1 MKEKSV
7 FVDIG
12 IKHFAYTVFCMLV
25 ITFFMAFI
33 RNDNMHEAS
42 IGDFSAT
49 DLCDAWV
56 MNLNGVESVV
66 DLPLSIHCKNGD
78 RVVFTRNLP
87 DNLTEDMNLMIRTYL
102 EDVYVYIDGELRDY
116 YSLEDFPRMFYS
128 LPSAY
133 LVLPVGSDD
142 SQKEIKIDFEVK
154 TKGFFDKVVL
164 SHGNN
169 GWFEIIKNNLFLCII
184 AILLA
189 FLGAVVAIFYFALRK
204 KLDLGRAIF
213 YLGLTL
219 ADLGIWVLSESR
231 LRQFIF
237 SRPTLTYYMSYI
249 AIELIGLTV
258 LLYFDEVQHKNYHKY
273 YRVTEIIMAV
283 QITINIILDQA
294 GVIPFRNTLILS
306 HIWTVCGIVLV
317 IFNLFVDIKKK
328 RARNYLITV
337 FGMIVFLFFGL
348 LELLNFYISVNVVF
362 GMYICFGLFGLLL
375 ATIFQTIFDNHK
387 KNKMHDKE
395 MQESW
400 MGTIQTIA
408 SAIDAKDVYTGGHS
422 NRVGE
427 YACALAREMA
437 VDYDFSEDDIMR
449 IRYIGLMH
457 DIGKIGVA
465 DTVLNKAGKLTDEE
479 FTLMKKH
486 VEIGYDLLASID
498 GGMEGLT
505 DGVRHHHE
513 RFDGKGYPDG
523 LEGTD
528 IPLIARILCLADSY
542 DAMTSNRV
550 YRRRLSDKE
559 VREEILRCAGT
570 QFDPA
575 LAALFVNILDRGDL
589 KPNTIDGLETNAAG
603 RILKSALLEEKMQ
616 KDNING
622 EQIVNPDHIRMA
634 SYIIKLAELKDRE
647 FELVIV
653 KETEKSSKEEITAI
667 IKKNIR
673 VKDIDIKYT
682 DNQNIIV
689 LFDRT
694 IEEMNVF
701 LTEISQIA
709 EYERF

>member
-7 FVDIG
+7 YFDIG
-12 IKHFAYTVFCMLV
+12 IRHFAYTLFGILV
-25 ITFFMAFI
+25 ITFFMAFV
-33 RNDNMHEAS
+33 RNDSMHEAS
-42 IGDFSAT
+42 IGDFST
-49 DLCDAWV
+49 IDLCASWT
-56 MNLNGVESVV
+56 MLYEGIESVV
-66 DLPLSIHCKNGD
+66 TLPITFKCEHGDKVSFTKYLPGNLS
-78 RVVFTRNLP
+78 
-87 DNLTEDMNLMIRTYL
+87 EDMNLMVHTYL

-116 YSLEDFPRMFYS
+116 YSINDFPKMFYS

-133 LVLPVGSDD
+133 IVIPITAED
-142 SQKEIKIDFEVK
+142 SLKEVRLDFEVK

-169 GWFEIIKNNLFLCII
+169 GWFGIIKNNLFLCII

-189 FLGAVVAIFYFALRK
+189 FLGAVVAIFYFALRE

-219 ADLGIWVLSESR
+219 ADIGIWVLSESR

-237 SRPTLTYYMSYI
+237 SRPTLTYYMSYL
-249 AIELIGLTV
+249 AIEIIGLTV
-258 LLYFDEVQHKNYHKY
+258 LLYFDEVQHKHYHKY
-273 YRVTEIIMAV
+273 YRVMEIIISA
-283 QITINIILDQA
+283 QITINIILDQTS
-294 GVIPFRNTLILS
+294 VLPFRDSLFISHLWTLS
-306 HIWTVCGIVLV
+306 GIILV

-328 RARNYLITV
+328 RAGNYLITV
-337 FGMIVFLFFGL
+337 FGMVAFLFFGL
-348 LELLNFYISVNVVF
+348 LELLNFYVSVDVVF
-362 GMYICFGLFGLLL
+362 GKYICFGLFGLLL
-375 ATIFQTIFDNHK
+375 ATIFQNIFDNHK
-387 KNKMHDKE
+387 KNKMHAKE

-589 KPNTIDGLETNAAG
+589 KPNTIDGLEVNSYG

-673 VKDIDIKYT
+673 IKDIDIKYT
-682 DNQNIIV
+682 ENQNIIV

>member
-7 FVDIG
+7 YFDIG
-12 IKHFAYTVFCMLV
+12 IRHFAYTLFGILV
-25 ITFFMAFI
+25 ITFFMAFV
-33 RNDNMHEAS
+33 RNDSIHEAS
-42 IGDFSAT
+42 IGDFST
-49 DLCDAWV
+49 IDLSDSWT
-56 MNLNGVESVV
+56 MLYEGIESVV
-66 DLPLSIHCKNGD
+66 TLPINFKCEHGDKVSFTKYLPGNLS
-78 RVVFTRNLP
+78 
-87 DNLTEDMNLMIRTYL
+87 EDMNLMVRTYL

-116 YSLEDFPRMFYS
+116 YSINDFPKMFYS

-133 LVLPVGSDD
+133 IVIPITAED
-142 SQKEIKIDFEVK
+142 SLKEVRLDFEVK

-169 GWFEIIKNNLFLCII
+169 GWFGIIKNNLFLCII

-189 FLGAVVAIFYFALRK
+189 FLGAVVAIFYLALRE

-219 ADLGIWVLSESR
+219 ADIGIWVLSESR

-237 SRPTLTYYMSYI
+237 SRPTLTYYMSYL
-249 AIELIGLTV
+249 AIEIIGLTV
-258 LLYFDEVQHKNYHKY
+258 LLYFDEVQHKHYHKY
-273 YRVTEIIMAV
+273 YRVMEIIISA
-283 QITINIILDQA
+283 QITINIILDQTS
-294 GVIPFRNTLILS
+294 VLPFRDSLFISHLWTLS
-306 HIWTVCGIVLV
+306 GIILV

-328 RARNYLITV
+328 RAGNYLITV
-337 FGMIVFLFFGL
+337 FGMVAFLFFGL
-348 LELLNFYISVNVVF
+348 LELLNFYVSVDVVF

-550 YRRRLSDKE
+550 YRMRLSDKE

-682 DNQNIIV
+682 ENQNIIV